1 MGIAY
6 FFSHIYKK
14 YNGDN
19 DLLIDEYQLSK
30 FDVECLFLDYNSMI
44 HPCSHQLLATL
55 DETKKYSVSE
65 LDDLIIDHVLDYTRY
80 VINMINGRT
89 VYIMVDGVAPRAKIH
104 QQRSR
109 RYKSKMFK
117 KDDNKIKWDSNK
129 ITPGTHFMKK
139 LKDKL
144 IIFIT
149 KLKDEGLDFNIHID
163 FDYGEGE
170 HKMMYVINNLQNL
183 EDHKKIC
190 IYGLDADL
198 IMLSLMSS
206 YSDRIILVRDNGNG
220 KEDNKRMFTYLNVK
234 SLEESIINEIR
245 GRYKSDNKSDNKSD
259 GELLIKDRNI
269 IYDYILLCMLLGNDF
284 LEHIPSLII
293 KDGGLNILIK
303 VYIKSL
309 EKNKGESSLV
319 ILDELNKGNI
329 KGSINIDMLC
339 DILYNIGK
347 SEDYFYK
354 NIYSVYKTNQVVY
367 KDVSLEDYGNI
378 YFYKDDCIKY
388 NQANYKSRYYIFYG
402 IGDIKDACKKYIEG
416 LYWILGYYN
425 GHMHDNWLWYYKYM
439 NVPFASDISEYL
451 GNRMNVKSY
460 ITESQN
466 LEKSEKITSMQQLWM
481 VLPKESLIEILE
493 ENDNRLLRKFKRLLE
508 MGDVM
513 EKYFPKNVCVD
524 IINKEYLWQSKV
536 FLEDF
541 NIDILDMIL

>member
-14 YNGDN
+14 YNGDK
-19 DLLIDEYQLSK
+19 DLLIDENRLST

-55 DETKKYSVSE
+55 DETKGYSVDE
-65 LDDLIIDHVLDYTRY
+65 LDNLIIDHVLDYTRY
-80 VINMINGRT
+80 VINIINAKK

-117 KDDNKIKWDSNK
+117 KDDNKVKWDSNK
-129 ITPGTHFMKK
+129 ITPGTCFMKK
-139 LKDKL
+139 LNDKL
-144 IIFIT
+144 YAFIA
-149 KLKDEGLDFNIHID
+149 KLKDEGHDFNIHID
-163 FDYGEGE
+163 FDHGEGE
-170 HKMMYVINNLQNL
+170 HKMMYIINNLNNM
-183 EDHKKIC
+183 EEHKKIC

-198 IMLSLMSS
+198 IMLSLMSI
-206 YSDRIILVRDNGNG
+206 YSNRIILVRDNGNG
-220 KEDNKRMFTYLNVK
+220 VGVGNNNKERMFTYLNIK

-245 GRYKSDNKSDNKSD
+245 GRYKSDNKFES
-259 GELLIKDRNI
+259 ELTIKGRNI

-293 KDGGLNILIK
+293 KEGGLNMVIK

-319 ILDELNKGNI
+319 NLDELHRGNI
-329 KGSINIDMLC
+329 KGSINVDMLC

-347 SEDYFYK
+347 SEEYFYK
-354 NIYSVYKTNQVVY
+354 NIYSVYRTNNGIY
-367 KDVSLEDYGNI
+367 KDVNLDEYKDV
-378 YFYKDDCIKY
+378 YFYKEDCIKY
-388 NQANYKSRYYIFYG
+388 NQANYKSRYYTFYG
-402 IGDIKDACKKYIEG
+402 IGNVKDACKKYIEG
-416 LYWILGYYN
+416 LYWVLGYYN
-425 GHMHDNWLWYYKYM
+425 GHMHNNWLWYYKYM

-451 GNRMNVKSY
+451 GNKIDVKKY
-460 ITESQN
+460 IMESQN
-466 LEKSEKITSMQQLWM
+466 LEKSERITSMQQLWM

-493 ENDNRLLRKFKRLLE
+493 ENDNKLLMKLKRLLK
-508 MGDVM
+508 MDGVM
-513 EKYFPKNVCVD
+513 EKYFPKDVCVD
-524 IINKEYLWQSKV
+524 IIHKEYLWQSKV

-541 NIDILDMIL
+541 DTTILEMVL